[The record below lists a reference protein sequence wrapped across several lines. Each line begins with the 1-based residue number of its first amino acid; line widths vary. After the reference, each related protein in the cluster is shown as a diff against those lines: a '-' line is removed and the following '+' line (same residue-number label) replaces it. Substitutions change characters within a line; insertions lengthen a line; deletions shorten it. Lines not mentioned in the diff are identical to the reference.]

1 MHLLF
6 RLFADL
12 VVESIKISISNNFGL
27 NKHSLCG
34 TLQMGGITVSIEKAI
49 KIAAAS
55 VEMEGFK
62 IDEKS
67 REWCQLFLQGKIS
80 MEQYILLTKNKIGV
94 PV

>member
-1 MHLLF
+1 M
-6 RLFADL
+6 
-12 VVESIKISISNNFGL
+12 
-27 NKHSLCG
+27 
-34 TLQMGGITVSIEKAI
+34 SIEKAI

-67 REWCQLFLQGKIS
+67 REWCQLFLQGEIS